1 MLLQA
6 QGSWLAPPCRSEK
19 DLTLVWGQTANLSS
33 FRGYR
38 PRLVTAISCRMS
50 IRADLRLR
58 KVGSERSRRTSF
70 RHRP

>member
-38 PRLVTAISCRMS
+38 PRLVTYKLPHEYQSGSSAAQGGQ
-50 IRADLRLR
+50 RAKSPDLL
-58 KVGSERSRRTSF
+58 
-70 RHRP
+70 PP